1 MSSTNTTEASR
12 QPSLAGQRRV
22 EFIDV
27 VKGLAIVLVVY
38 GHAFRGLVNAAMIAA
53 GSPLFVID
61 YVIYAAHMP
70 VFFFLSGLFFEQS
83 LKKGAGKFW
92 SGRAKTIVYPYLLW
106 SVLQGSVQVMIS
118 GTGATNGGMTWAR
131 LGEILWSPLSPF
143 WFLYALFFANLFAYV
158 IRSITPSRTGMLVA
172 LALSFAAFLL
182 SFRFPNLPVLND
194 VTYAIFYFLL
204 GCVTGLAGV
213 RRLISMA
220 GRLWMPFML
229 CYVGGAIGCF
239 MLSVPERLPLPAAFL
254 GLAAFLATGALIE
267 RSSFERLHFWLQMLG
282 ACSMGIFVLHILVIG
297 FTRAVLVRLFHIDQA
312 GVLLVLLTVT
322 GVLVPSVVVTIAHRL
337 RIGSLLGIASTG
349 LPSQKTAH
357 MVPSL

>member
-1 MSSTNTTEASR
+1 MPLTCLFSSSVR
-12 QPSLAGQRRV
+12 
-22 EFIDV
+22 
-27 VKGLAIVLVVY
+27 
-38 GHAFRGLVNAAMIAA
+38 
-53 GSPLFVID
+53 
-61 YVIYAAHMP
+61 
-70 VFFFLSGLFFEQS
+70 LFFEQS

-158 IRSITPSRTGMLVA
+158 IRSITPSRAGMLVA
-172 LALSFAAFLL
+172 LALSFAAFSLE
-182 SFRFPNLPVLND
+182 FRFPNLPVLND

-204 GCVTGLAGV
+204 GCVTRSCRSEKIDLDGRPPVDAVHAVLCWGV
-213 RRLISMA
+213 RSDA
-220 GRLWMPFML
+220 
-229 CYVGGAIGCF
+229 F

-312 GVLLVLLTVT
+312 GVLLVLLTVNGRARSVRRCHYCFT
-322 GVLVPSVVVTIAHRL
+322 GCASGLCLASHRPAC
-337 RIGSLLGIASTG
+337 RRRRQRTWC
-349 LPSQKTAH
+349 
-357 MVPSL
+357 PSL